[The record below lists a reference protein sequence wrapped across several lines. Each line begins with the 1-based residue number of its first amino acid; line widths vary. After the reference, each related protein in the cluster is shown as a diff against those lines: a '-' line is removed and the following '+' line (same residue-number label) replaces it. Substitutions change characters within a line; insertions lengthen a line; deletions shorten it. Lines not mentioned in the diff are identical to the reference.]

1 MVIPLPHRQNCT
13 YIGTVI
19 DMSPRDSEPE
29 VSSFA
34 RKIADALAA
43 VIEEQNISKR
53 ELARR
58 INRSNNYVAM
68 RFRHEAAFTL
78 TDVDAICSALGL
90 NAGSFIAGVSAPSN
104 VTALNVRARRQD
116 RAQDDMLAVASER
129 TGEDETDEG
138 YEG

>member
-1 MVIPLPHRQNCT
+1 
-13 YIGTVI
+13 
-19 DMSPRDSEPE
+19 MSPRDSEPE